1 MNKLIGINSEKT
13 KLEDQKSQIES
24 KLKTVKAEYRDQLV
38 DNAVESLMKIQEEDG
53 SLSARDLKIY
63 LSNLAMD
70 LRDLYERG

>member
-24 KLKTVKAEYRDQLV
+24 KLKAVKAEYRDQLV
-38 DNAVESLMKIQEEDG
+38 DNCVESLMKIQEEDG
-53 SLSARDLKIY
+53 NLSARDLKIY

-70 LRDLYERG
+70 IRNLHE